1 MVSWPGYVCTA
12 TNSVSTTGNQAPSQ
26 ATNHK
31 PAAGAASDAP
41 SRHPHPTTRVQA
53 TANTA
58 PRILPLFAASRHDKH
73 DYIHRALTKTSM
85 FFLLYHCPGLA
96 ATPSSAAGAYMPKG
110 SSPLQGAA
118 DKTAGACLFSRQA
131 VESQLQV
138 QCTQTPGLSVRH
150 VSCRYARQN
159 SLMLAYCLL
168 VNPVKH
174 NTLLLDRASK
184 SERYRNSHTSCHS

>member
-1 MVSWPGYVCTA
+1 MNKAMLAHHSMVSWPGYVCTA

-85 FFLLYHCPGLA
+85 FFCYIIVLALLPLPPQQRVLICPKA
-96 ATPSSAAGAYMPKG
+96 AAHYKEQQTRQQVRACSAGKLSNHSYKCNAHKH
-110 SSPLQGAA
+110 L
-118 DKTAGACLFSRQA
+118 DCLFDMCHA
-131 VESQLQV
+131 G
-138 QCTQTPGLSVRH
+138 TQGKTP
-150 VSCRYARQN
+150 
-159 SLMLAYCLL
+159 
-168 VNPVKH
+168 
-174 NTLLLDRASK
+174 
-184 SERYRNSHTSCHS
+184 